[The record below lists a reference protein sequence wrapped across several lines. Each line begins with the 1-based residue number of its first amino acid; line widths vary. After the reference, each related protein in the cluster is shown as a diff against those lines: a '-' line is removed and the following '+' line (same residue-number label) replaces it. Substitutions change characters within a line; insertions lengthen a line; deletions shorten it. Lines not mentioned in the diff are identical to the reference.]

1 MQGSPL
7 SPILFLISI
16 KNMVTIDTSLGTIIL
31 SYLDDILMATTY
43 DTKRKGQ
50 AEHQD
55 TINWLT
61 SEAKEGGYNFSPL
74 KEEGIHIQTRAENW
88 IPSMIG
94 TTFIPQR
101 EELRWLGDFIM

>member
-1 MQGSPL
+1 MQGSLL

-50 AEHQD
+50 AEH
-55 TINWLT
+55 
-61 SEAKEGGYNFSPL
+61 
-74 KEEGIHIQTRAENW
+74 
-88 IPSMIG
+88 
-94 TTFIPQR
+94 
-101 EELRWLGDFIM
+101 